1 MNQTITPK
9 TKILQTKA
17 KKHMPKCYNSPEI
30 RITEEVVDDGD
41 DVGRIELFHGR
52 EIPG

>member
-1 MNQTITPK
+1 MNTKNQKRK
-9 TKILQTKA
+9 TKA
-17 KKHMPKCYNSPEI
+17 SSYSSPEI